1 MNKRE
6 YFQNSKDD
14 MRDFGRIIQIRS
26 KSINKTQ
33 TIYYA
38 KQNPQMQTRCANGND
53 KKISMMQARKQSPAA
68 KTIILVAVGWQPWQY
83 KTADQCNT
91 FPAQLF

>member
-6 YFQNSKDD
+6 YFQNSKDG

-26 KSINKTQ
+26 KSINETQ
-33 TIYYA
+33 TIHYA

-53 KKISMMQARKQSPAA
+53 KKNSMMQAWKQ
-68 KTIILVAVGWQPWQY
+68 
-83 KTADQCNT
+83 
-91 FPAQLF
+91 